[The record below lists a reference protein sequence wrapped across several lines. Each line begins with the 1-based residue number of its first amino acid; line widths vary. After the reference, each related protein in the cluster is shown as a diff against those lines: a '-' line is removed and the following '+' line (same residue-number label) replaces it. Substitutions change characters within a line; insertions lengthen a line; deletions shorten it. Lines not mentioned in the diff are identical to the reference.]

1 MPGSCSVAAMKK
13 VVQKLQLE
21 ARLNH
26 VKLSQAATDLKQ
38 FSLQNA
44 QHDRLLTGISS
55 RTNPL
60 RPQKVCSFL

>member
-1 MPGSCSVAAMKK
+1 MPGSGSIAAMKK
-13 VVQKLQLE
+13 VVQQLQLE

-44 QHDRLLTGISS
+44 QHDPLLTGISS
-55 RTNPL
+55 STNP
-60 RPQKVCSFL
+60 F